1 MLMRGT
7 GSAPMSSSGGGGA
20 GAIAATMPSAGLTIS
35 PGRVGVT
42 RHGSRKKY
50 AIHKVA
56 ITPTHPAGGHSRNRT
71 SVTTAAIATNFHP
84 SG

>member
-1 MLMRGT
+1 MRGT
-7 GSAPMSSSGGGGA
+7 GSAPIPSSGGGGA
-20 GAIAATMPSAGLTIS
+20 GISDTTIPSAGLTIS

-50 AIHKVA
+50 AIHSVTISPA
-56 ITPTHPAGGHSRNRT
+56 QPAGCQRRNRT
-71 SVTTAAIATNFHP
+71 MVTAAAAAMNFQP